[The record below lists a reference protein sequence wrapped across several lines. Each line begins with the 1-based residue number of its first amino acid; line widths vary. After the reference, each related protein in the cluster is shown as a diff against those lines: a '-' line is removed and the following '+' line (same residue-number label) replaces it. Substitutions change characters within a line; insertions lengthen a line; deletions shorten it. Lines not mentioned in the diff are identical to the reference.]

1 MRYKNYT
8 WPHNPRT
15 YEISYRRGMA
25 VHKVPLG
32 RYYMREMGME
42 HRVLRGEG
50 EFAGPGA
57 YEEFKKLAS
66 VFYEGTPGVLVHPV
80 WQSSVA
86 FFVGLSLTME
96 PSADYVA
103 YSFEFWERCPG
114 YDGEIKAVNDFG
126 SPQTDGGSGG
136 AQGERRTC
144 IVGKGD
150 TMWSIAARNGISLSR
165 LIALNPQIANPNI
178 IYVGDTVYLS

>member
-1 MRYKNYT
+1 MRYKNYV

-15 YEISYRRGMA
+15 YEISYQRSMA
-25 VHKVPLG
+25 VHKVPFG

-114 YDGEIKAVNDFG
+114 YEGEIKAVGDFEI
-126 SPQTDGGSGG
+126 SRSDSGVG
-136 AQGERRTC
+136 AASGERTTYR
-144 IVGKGD
+144 VARGD
-150 TMWSIAARNGISLSR
+150 TLWAITSRNGMSLSR
-165 LIALNPQIANPNI
+165 LLALNPQISNPNLIYVGNI
-178 IYVGDTVYLS
+178 IYLS